1 MAWVPL
7 EANPELFAHWCATL
21 GLDTSKYTFHDVLGT
36 DDELLAMVPQP
47 AHAVLF
53 LFPITPAV
61 EARRNAEDASAPA
74 PSDTQDVLWFKQTVR
89 HAPRSVHAD
98 RRSGMHV
105 AQSACCT
112 RWRIRPPHRRCAPAR
127 HSPSCL
133 TRRAACRPSS
143 AQRC

>member
-1 MAWVPL
+1 MTTPWVPL

-89 HAPRSVHAD
+89 RAPRSVHL
-98 RRSGMHV
+98 SLIH
-105 AQSACCT
+105 
-112 RWRIRPPHRRCAPAR
+112 I
-127 HSPSCL
+127 
-133 TRRAACRPSS
+133 
-143 AQRC
+143 